1 MMLALGLLLVRL
13 VVGLLFIGH
22 GAQKLFGWFG
32 GYGPKGTGGWMESV
46 GIKPGVVMAVLA
58 GLMELLGGVLF
69 AAGLLTPLAAVL
81 IAATMVGAI
90 VKVHGPNGLWS
101 TANGYE
107 YQLVLLVVTIGVAL
121 TGAGAYSLDA
131 LIK

>member
-1 MMLALGLLLVRL
+1 MVALGLLLVRV
-13 VVGLLFIGH
+13 VVGVLFIGH

-46 GIKPGVVMAVLA
+46 GIKPGVLMAV
-58 GLMELLGGVLF
+58 F
-69 AAGLLTPLAAVL
+69 AGLLEFVGGALLTVGLFTPLAGII
-81 IAATMVGAI
+81 IALAMIGAI
-90 VKVHGPNGLWS
+90 IKVHFKNGVWI

-107 YQLVLLVVTIGVAL
+107 YTLVLLTVAVGIAL
-121 TGAGAYSLDA
+121 IGAGDYSLDA

>member
-1 MMLALGLLLVRL
+1 MVALGLLLVRV
-13 VVGLLFIGH
+13 VVGVLFIGH

-46 GIKPGVVMAVLA
+46 GIKPGVLMAV
-58 GLMELLGGVLF
+58 F
-69 AAGLLTPLAAVL
+69 AGLLEFVGGALLTVGLITPLAGIL
-81 IAATMVGAI
+81 IALAMIGAI
-90 VKVHGPNGLWS
+90 IKVHFKNGVWI

-107 YQLVLLVVTIGVAL
+107 YALVLLTVAVSIAL
-121 TGAGAYSLDA
+121 IGAGDYSLDA